1 MNPNLVPADSET
13 TPRLVCRI
21 VRQWSV
27 ISGNTHPAHAT
38 TCASCRHY
46 FGAMQDLETQLR
58 RDSVRAALPTSS
70 HDFAEQ
76 IIGSVREAAT
86 EPAEPAR
93 PTFGRMWMLGG
104 LAATGALAALLIS
117 ANFKPR
123 LDEHASA
130 TLSTADGTAV
140 VVSAVQSLSSG
151 LVDSVIPS
159 AGELVAENP
168 LQRELGSVYS
178 DVRSALDFLA
188 LNFLPTTTAP
198 ATVPPSRQI

>member
-1 MNPNLVPADSET
+1 MGHQFRPPALQPAEPQPCRVAGRAARSVPAGT
-13 TPRLVCRI
+13 
-21 VRQWSV
+21 
-27 ISGNTHPAHAT
+27 
-38 TCASCRHY
+38 
-46 FGAMQDLETQLR
+46 
-58 RDSVRAALPTSS
+58 RA
-70 HDFAEQ
+70 
-76 IIGSVREAAT
+76 VREAAA
-86 EPAEPAR
+86 EPSEPAR
-93 PTFGRMWMLGG
+93 PTFGRLWTLGG

-117 ANFKPR
+117 ANLRPR
-123 LDEHASA
+123 VDEHGPANL
-130 TLSTADGTAV
+130 TTADGAAV

-188 LNFLPTTTAP
+188 LNFLPTTPEP

>member
-1 MNPNLVPADSET
+1 MNPNLIPADSEAT
-13 TPRLVCRI
+13 QRLVCRI
-21 VRQWSV
+21 VRQWSA

-46 FGAMQDLETQLR
+46 FGAVQELETELR
-58 RDSVRAALPTSS
+58 RDAARAALPVSS
-70 HDFAEQ
+70 RGFAQQ
-76 IIGSVREAAT
+76 IIRSVREAA
-86 EPAEPAR
+86 AEPTEEAR
-93 PTFGRMWMLGG
+93 PALRRMWTFGG
-104 LAATGALAALLIS
+104 LAATAALAAILIS
-117 ANFKPR
+117 ANLRPR
-123 LDEHASA
+123 LDERAPA
-130 TLSTADGTAV
+130 NLTTADGTVV

-188 LNFLPTTTAP
+188 LNFLPTATAP
-198 ATVPPSRQI
+198 ARL

>member
-1 MNPNLVPADSET
+1 MNPNFVPADSAA
-13 TPRLVCRI
+13 TPRLLCRI

-27 ISGNTHPAHAT
+27 LSGNNHPAHAT

-46 FGAMQDLETQLR
+46 FGAMQDLETELR
-58 RDSVRAALPTSS
+58 RDAVRAALPASS
-70 HDFAEQ
+70 HDFAQQ
-76 IIGSVREAAT
+76 IIRSVREVAS
-86 EPAEPAR
+86 EPAGQAR
-93 PTFGRMWMLGG
+93 PTFGRTWTLGG

-117 ANFKPR
+117 ANFRPR
-123 LDEHASA
+123 VDEHAPA
-130 TLSTADGTAV
+130 NLTTADGTAV

-151 LVDSVIPS
+151 LVDTVIPS

-188 LNFLPTTTAP
+188 LNFLPTSTAP

>member
-1 MNPNLVPADSET
+1 MNPKASPADFEA
-13 TPRLVCRI
+13 TPRLACRI
-21 VRQWSV
+21 VRQWSA
-27 ISGNTHPAHAT
+27 ISGNTHLTHAT

-46 FGAMQDLETQLR
+46 FEAMHGLETELR
-58 RDSVRAALPTSS
+58 RDADRAALPVSS
-70 HDFAEQ
+70 RDFAQQ
-76 IIGSVREAAT
+76 IIRSVREAAS
-86 EPAEPAR
+86 EPAEKTR
-93 PTFGRMWMLGG
+93 PVFGRMWTFGG
-104 LAATGALAALLIS
+104 IAATGALAAIWIS
-117 ANFKPR
+117 ANLKPR
-123 LDEHASA
+123 LDEHATA
-130 TLSTADGTAV
+130 NLTMADGTAV

-188 LNFLPTTTAP
+188 LNFLPASSAP